1 VDLDKLSVAY
11 LHDPELNRGKLDVPS
26 LQHFTQLLQEVSGL
40 CINDQEPISQNFCQN
55 FTTITYLWG
64 QCI

>member
-11 LHDPELNRGKLDVPS
+11 LHDPELNRGKLD
-26 LQHFTQLLQEVSGL
+26 VSGL